1 MKLIGDDYDSGPYI
15 IIIPAGLTSASFN
28 VLITND
34 GILEDN
40 ESFILII
47 NSSSVPIGDSDQ
59 AMITIMDDDGKQIV
73 AVTLS

>member
-15 IIIPAGLTSASFN
+15 VIIPAGLTSASFD

>member
-15 IIIPAGLTSASFN
+15 VIIPAGLTSASFD

-34 GILEDN
+34 GILEDD